1 MNRRQV
7 VIIFCLSSFP
17 FFHFFSTCLD
27 DGYVTPWITW
37 EAEWARKGMWWL
49 KYWCW
54 ISEGAERK
62 WGMFEQSCLDSSDR
76 KDLLMF
82 LLAAIQFWTET
93 QGKDDSAGKYPATPE
108 ENWIESQSAVIKVR
122 VIQNSFQEPYLLSLS
137 VWFWSFSD
145 GT

>member
-1 MNRRQV
+1 MSKHHLNNIFHFTHLSIWKCKIFFQLFFFYQIVLWSYNSVFWNDSITNFPANGIFLLVEIPLYNYIFINRRKV

-17 FFHFFSTCLD
+17 FFQFFFTCLD

-62 WGMFEQSCLDSSDR
+62 WGMF
-76 KDLLMF
+76 
-82 LLAAIQFWTET
+82 
-93 QGKDDSAGKYPATPE
+93 
-108 ENWIESQSAVIKVR
+108 N
-122 VIQNSFQEPYLLSLS
+122 
-137 VWFWSFSD
+137 
-145 GT
+145 